1 MSSNPQIRRSEAI
14 LCPIAS
20 NDDIRTA
27 AVESLAQ
34 IIPVSPFIT
43 GIVLTNL
50 SLQDYHKVIL
60 YVECQSLFLYRIFN
74 CEKTN
79 TDGIG

>member
-34 IIPVSPFIT
+34 IIPVSPFII
-43 GIVLTNL
+43 GIVLQNL
-50 SLQDYHKVIL
+50 SLQVTTKVIL

>member
-43 GIVLTNL
+43 GIV
-50 SLQDYHKVIL
+50 
-60 YVECQSLFLYRIFN
+60 R
-74 CEKTN
+74 
-79 TDGIG
+79 

>member
-43 GIVLTNL
+43 GIVLTKSKSSGLPQKSFCTLNVSPCSCIV
-50 SLQDYHKVIL
+50 SLPAGK
-60 YVECQSLFLYRIFN
+60 RIRT
-74 CEKTN
+74 E
-79 TDGIG
+79 